1 MSLTPQQEKVL
12 GLLSSGSTTTYAAGI
27 EGIHRN
33 TIQNWLRSDPEFQH
47 ALAHARQAKTLHW
60 QGQAE
65 LLAADALE
73 TIRSLMTNP
82 KTPPATR
89 LRAAQIILSLATN
102 PPMKLLKSV
111 HKSALASAVAGDE
124 PQSDDEE
131 GSACDP
137 ASGPEPEKVLN
148 SAQSLPEGAAAV
160 FGCDLPDSDPEKVHN
175 SAQPQQPHRRP
186 APKIGRNELCPC
198 GSGRKFKRCCVD
210 KLGAVPPYA
219 LEAA

>member
-1 MSLTPQQEKVL
+1 MSLTAQQEKVL

-73 TIRSLMTNP
+73 TIRSLMINP

-89 LRAAQIILSLATN
+89 LRAAQIILNLATN

-111 HKSALASAVAGDE
+111 HKFAQSVQE
-124 PQSDDEE
+124 PQPGLELPEVAESVSNE
-131 GSACDP
+131 GGAPGFAGETLPPDS
-137 ASGPEPEKVLN
+137 EPEKL
-148 SAQSLPEGAAAV
+148 
-160 FGCDLPDSDPEKVHN
+160 HN
-175 SAQPQQPHRRP
+175 SAQPEQPYRRP
-186 APKIGRNELCPC
+186 TPKIGRNELCPC
-198 GSGRKFKRCCVD
+198 GSGKKFKRCCVN
-210 KLGAVPPYA
+210 KLGAVPPSA